1 MKIFQ
6 KSIPTFLSSGTTHLL
21 FGDSAQGSH
30 RLPQLASS
38 MGVGDLTQVSRVYMS
53 AGHDFADL
61 ATSSV
66 QFMLLIE
73 RE

>member
-1 MKIFQ
+1 
-6 KSIPTFLSSGTTHLL
+6 
-21 FGDSAQGSH
+21 
-30 RLPQLASS
+30 
-38 MGVGDLTQVSRVYMS
+38 MS